1 MDPEIFV
8 PIAGM
13 ATGALMV
20 VAVARTIRYWIERH
34 YEHKRRLTSG
44 AESGDLT
51 RIEERMAAF
60 EEEVAGRVL
69 DLEERMDFTER
80 VLAQGRERQMLE
92 GGDR

>member
-1 MDPEIFV
+1 MDPEIFI

-20 VAVARTIRYWIERH
+20 VAVARTVRYWIERH
-34 YEHKRRLTSG
+34 YEHKRRVTPG
-44 AESGDLT
+44 AEASDVG
-51 RIEERMAAF
+51 RIEERMAAL
-60 EEEVAGRVL
+60 EEDVAGRML
-69 DLEERMDFTER
+69 ELEERMDFTER